1 MGLLH
6 LILFLLFPS
15 PPQHI
20 HTGKFPPT
28 TTTMVFLPFKLCLRL
43 DFFFTSLF
51 TDSLWTRPSR
61 SSRAHAA
68 SATQRGKMP
77 SPTCSPSAFI
87 CELHM
92 WMLPIHLQRPKGLL
106 FFHECSRPSVS
117 EGFIAM
123 KSTSFE
129 EKARLCLGCWLS

>member
-1 MGLLH
+1 MVGLLH
-6 LILFLLFPS
+6 LILFLLSLPLS
-15 PPQHI
+15 TPNT
-20 HTGKFPPT
+20 HTHLQVPLP
-28 TTTMVFLPFKLCLRL
+28 MVFLPFKLCLRL

-51 TDSLWTRPSR
+51 ADGLWTRPSR
-61 SSRAHAA
+61 SRRTHAA
-68 SATQRGKMP
+68 SATQCGKMP

-106 FFHECSRPSVS
+106 FFHGYSQPSVS

-123 KSTSFE
+123 KSTNFK